1 MSSETSDPGSPG
13 ATVNPDVAEEEN
25 MMAGMTTAQSDASIA
40 GAMNDP
46 SYDNYAG
53 STALADQQKGSIT
66 GSNITDAL
74 VPGVG
79 TLSIISSL
87 NAGYLQQS
95 MQRGGSP
102 VYGTRGT
109 VEGVINETQAF
120 GTSFRT
126 YSGNPD
132 LDPIGGGNRGGS
144 DSTPT
149 IVSSQV
155 NQAVKAPPITTNV
168 RTASF
173 NPEEAVD
180 AYGRKSKKGK
190 GSGGRKSTIMT
201 SAQGDTSQL
210 TTILKPGLKG
220 TL

>member
-1 MSSETSDPGSPG
+1 MGGETSDPGSPG
-13 ATVNPDVAEEEN
+13 ATIQPDVAEEEN
-25 MMAGMTTAQSDASIA
+25 MIAGMTTAQSDASIA

-79 TLSIISSL
+79 TLSVISSL

-95 MQRGGSP
+95 LQRGASP
-102 VYGTRGT
+102 VYGSRGT
-109 VEGVINETQAF
+109 VEGVVNETQAF

-132 LDPIGGGNRGGS
+132 LDPIGGPPTGGD

-149 IVSSQV
+149 IISSQV
-155 NQAVKAPPITTNV
+155 NQAVKTPPPTV
-168 RTASF
+168 RTASYD
-173 NPEEAVD
+173 PDEVVD
-180 AYGRKSKKGK
+180 AYGRPRKKGR
-190 GSGGRKSTIMT
+190 GSGRQRTIMT

-210 TTILKPGLKG
+210 TTILRPGLKG
-220 TL
+220 TLG